1 VNALMLAAVLTP
13 FGVALLITLPGPL
26 RRLPLRLAPWSAIP
40 ALAAAL
46 LTPPTE
52 PVVLPWLLLGARLG
66 LDLTGQV
73 FLLFTALLWT
83 LAGLYARAYLA
94 HDPARGRFWVFHL
107 LTMSGNLGL
116 IVAQDLV
123 TFYVA
128 FALMTF
134 AAYPLVVHAGGAAAL
149 RAGRVYIVMAVIG
162 EAMLL
167 AGLIPAALASDSL
180 ALDAVAA
187 GLATSPSRDLSIAL
201 LLLGFGV
208 KAGALPLHV
217 WLPLAHPVAPT
228 PASAVLSG
236 SMIKAGLLGWLR
248 FLPLGEVALPGWGAL
263 MIGAGLAAAFFGVLI
278 GVTQHD
284 AKTALAYSS
293 ISQMG
298 LINVAVGIGLSNP
311 AAWPTTLAACLA
323 YATHHG
329 LAKGALFLGVGVAI
343 AAAGRRTAWRLA
355 LAGLGFVALAV
366 AGAPL
371 TSGGVAK
378 AYLKDVAPMSPAAWP
393 AVLDWL
399 LPLTAVGTTLLM
411 GRFLL
416 LVARNT
422 RPDPHHPLTPGLWVP
437 WALLLAAV
445 AVVMWVLPHRYELQI
460 DPPGLPYPGAVWMS
474 IWPVVAG
481 ALVVWI
487 AVLLARRRAAG
498 PERLHVAPGDLLLPA
513 ERVLGGVTRALE
525 RLRASHMA
533 DPVNPVATLSSRWY
547 GVYARADRQ
556 STMLRLEQRLTRW
569 VTAGLLVIS
578 LVAALV
584 LLLRLNRG

>member
-1 VNALMLAAVLTP
+1 VNALLFVAALTP
-13 FGVALLITLPGPL
+13 AALALLVALPTPL
-26 RRLPLRLAPWSAIP
+26 RRIALVLAPWAAVP
-40 ALAAAL
+40 ALGVAVAL
-46 LTPPTE
+46 PGVE
-52 PVVLPWLLLGARLG
+52 PVTVPWLLLGTRLG

-83 LAGLYARAYLA
+83 LAGVYARAYLA
-94 HDPARGRFWVFHL
+94 HDPGRARFFGFYL
-107 LTMSGNLGL
+107 LTLSGNLGL

-134 AAYPLVVHAGGAAAL
+134 AAYPLVVHQGDATAL

-162 EAMLL
+162 ETMLL
-167 AGLIPAALASDSL
+167 AGLIPAALAAGSL
-180 ALDAVAA
+180 ELGAVAA
-187 GLATSPSRDLSIAL
+187 GVAASPLRDVSIAL
-201 LLLGFGV
+201 LLGGFGV

-248 FLPLGEVALPGWGAL
+248 FLPLGEAALPGWGAL
-263 MIGAGLAAAFFGVLI
+263 LIGLGLAAAFFGVLI
-278 GVTQHD
+278 GVTQDD

-298 LINVAVGIGLSNP
+298 MINAAVGVGLTDP
-311 AAWPTTLAACLA
+311 AGWPSTLAACLA

-343 AAAGRRTAWRLA
+343 AAAGSRVAWRLT
-355 LAGLGFVALAV
+355 LAGLGFTALAV

-371 TSGGVAK
+371 TSGMVAK
-378 AYLKDVAPMSPAAWP
+378 TYLKDVAPLSPAAWP
-393 AVLDWL
+393 QLLDWL
-399 LPLTAVGTTLLM
+399 LPLTALGTTLLR

-416 LVARNT
+416 LVVRHS
-422 RPDPHHPLTPGLWVP
+422 RPDPHHPLVPGLWVP
-437 WALLLAAV
+437 WAVLLAALGGV
-445 AVVMWVLPHRYELQI
+445 LWVLPRYYELEI

-481 ALVVWI
+481 ALLVWG
-487 AVLLARRRAAG
+487 AVHFVRRREFSPDRLRIAA
-498 PERLHVAPGDLLLPA
+498 GDLLVPT
-513 ERVLGGVTRALE
+513 ERVLG
-525 RLRASHMA
+525 RLARWWGRVVPAE
-533 DPVNPVATLSSRWY
+533 PVNPIATLSSRWY
-547 GVYARADRQ
+547 GIYARTDKQ
-556 STMLRLEQRLTRW
+556 SAMLLLEERLTRW
-569 VTAGLLVIS
+569 VVAGLLV
-578 LVAALV
+578 VALTAMIFGLM
-584 LLLRLNRG
+584 RWG